1 MTDIQ
6 IDQEYLDDAFI
17 ERINN
22 TENEALS
29 SLLNALLQNY
39 ESEFT
44 YEKIEKFNNLCK
56 TIYANEVNAE
66 HFLRQLKYLFNKG
79 IYGRINKKYRADL
92 AALKIE
98 EEKIGIL
105 AEAQKKF
112 YEQNIKKNEE
122 RNKEEYYHVKDFDM
136 LTEMPI
142 HYSDYKIYNEE
153 NRNDDIKKQNLFINF
168 KLSEGDKENN
178 CLLSI
183 DKEKLIG
190 MYEQIEKLQEK
201 LDKLS

>member
-1 MTDIQ
+1 
-6 IDQEYLDDAFI
+6 
-17 ERINN
+17 
-22 TENEALS
+22 
-29 SLLNALLQNY
+29 
-39 ESEFT
+39 
-44 YEKIEKFNNLCK
+44 
-56 TIYANEVNAE
+56 
-66 HFLRQLKYLFNKG
+66 
-79 IYGRINKKYRADL
+79 
-92 AALKIE
+92 
-98 EEKIGIL
+98 
-105 AEAQKKF
+105 
-112 YEQNIKKNEE
+112 
-122 RNKEEYYHVKDFDM
+122 M

-201 LDKLS
+201 LDKL